1 MKSATLPPLRVEPEF
16 RDELET
22 VLAEGETVSAFIEKS
37 LRESV
42 QRRKTQ
48 AEFIKRGMES
58 LARVKAGERTYT
70 TEEVVAELRAMTAAA
85 RQRQAQ
91 ERAEK

>member
-1 MKSATLPPLRVEPEF
+1 MKTANIPSLRVGPEF
-16 RDELET
+16 REELEA
-22 VLAEGETVSAFIEKS
+22 VLTKGETVSAFVEKS

-58 LARVKAGERTYT
+58 LVRFKAGEERGYT
-70 TEEVVAELRAMTAAA
+70 TDEVLAKLEAKLAAA
-85 RQRQAQ
+85 KAMKAAGKR
-91 ERAEK
+91 

>member
-1 MKSATLPPLRVEPEF
+1 MKSATLPSLRVEPEF
-16 RDELET
+16 RDELEGLLT
-22 VLAEGETVSAFIEKS
+22 EGETVSAFIEKS

-58 LARVKAGERTYT
+58 LARYKAGEERGYT
-70 TEEVVAELRAMTAAA
+70 TEEVLAKLEAKLAAA
-85 RQRQAQ
+85 RALKAAGKQ
-91 ERAEK
+91 